1 MKITFVD
8 SGVLV
13 TAARGVG
20 EDSEKALEIL
30 ADSNREFASSEFI
43 KLEVSLKAIYNRKMA
58 EAEFYESFFS
68 AVTYWTNDIDQVI
81 QDAYEIG
88 CQYGLA
94 AMDALHISAALQ
106 HFPLL
111 CNTVYSPCSFPSIAF
126 RFEYVPHS
134 CGKCCISRC

>member
-1 MKITFVD
+1 MKITFID

-20 EDSEKALEIL
+20 ADSEKALEVL

-43 KLEVSLKAIYNRKMA
+43 KMEVIPKAIYNRKTA

-68 AVTYWTNDIDQVI
+68 AVIYWNNDMEKVI
-81 QDAYEIG
+81 QDAYNIA

-94 AMDALHISAALQ
+94 AMDALHVAAALSVGAEE
-106 HFPLL
+106 FVTTEK
-111 CNTVYSPCSFPSIAF
+111 NTKPMFRVSTINVVSIF
-126 RFEYVPHS
+126 D
-134 CGKCCISRC
+134 

>member
-1 MKITFVD
+1 MKITFID

-43 KLEVSLKAIYNRKMA
+43 KMEVIPKAIYNRKTA
-58 EAEFYESFFS
+58 EAEFYELFFS
-68 AVTYWTNDIDQVI
+68 AVTYWTNNIEKVI
-81 QDAYEIG
+81 QDAYNIA

-94 AMDALHISAALQ
+94 AMDALHIAAALSVGAEE
-106 HFPLL
+106 FMTTEKKTKPMFRI
-111 CNTVYSPCSFPSIAF
+111 SSIK
-126 RFEYVPHS
+126 V
-134 CGKCCISRC
+134 ISIFG

>member
-1 MKITFVD
+1 MKITFID

-30 ADSNREFASSEFI
+30 ADSSREFASSEFI
-43 KLEVSLKAIYNRKMA
+43 KMEVIPKAIYNRKTA

-68 AVTYWTNDIDQVI
+68 AVTYWDNHIEKVI
-81 QDAYEIG
+81 QDAYHIA

-94 AMDALHISAALQ
+94 AMDALHIAAAL
-106 HFPLL
+106 
-111 CNTVYSPCSFPSIAF
+111 SIGAEEFVTTEKKTKPMF
-126 RFEYVPHS
+126 RVS
-134 CGKCCISRC
+134 SIKLISIFD

>member
-1 MKITFVD
+1 MKITFID

-30 ADSNREFASSEFI
+30 ADSSREFASSEFI
-43 KLEVSLKAIYNRKMA
+43 KMEVIPKAIYNRKTA

-68 AVTYWTNDIDQVI
+68 AVTYWSNDIEKVI
-81 QDAYEIG
+81 QDAYNIA

-94 AMDALHISAALQ
+94 AMDALHVAAALSVGAEE
-106 HFPLL
+106 FVTTEKKTKPMFR
-111 CNTVYSPCSFPSIAF
+111 VSSI
-126 RFEYVPHS
+126 
-134 CGKCCISRC
+134 KIISIFD

>member
-1 MKITFVD
+1 MKVTFID

-30 ADSNREFASSEFI
+30 ADSSREFASSEFI
-43 KLEVSLKAIYNRKMA
+43 KMEVIPKAIYNRKTA

-68 AVTYWTNDIDQVI
+68 AVTYWSNDIEKVI
-81 QDAYEIG
+81 QDAYNIG

-94 AMDALHISAALQ
+94 AMDALHVAAALSVGAEE
-106 HFPLL
+106 FVTTEKKTKPMFR
-111 CNTVYSPCSFPSIAF
+111 VSSIK
-126 RFEYVPHS
+126 V
-134 CGKCCISRC
+134 ISIFDY

>member
-1 MKITFVD
+1 MKITFID

-30 ADSNREFASSEFI
+30 ADSSREFASSQFI
-43 KLEVSLKAIYNRKMA
+43 KMEVIPKAIYNRKTA

-68 AVTYWTNDIDQVI
+68 AVTYWSNDIEKVI
-81 QDAYEIG
+81 QDAYNIA

-94 AMDALHISAALQ
+94 AMDALHVAAALSVGAEE
-106 HFPLL
+106 FVTTEKKTKPMFR
-111 CNTVYSPCSFPSIAF
+111 VSSIK
-126 RFEYVPHS
+126 V
-134 CGKCCISRC
+134 ISIFD

>member
-1 MKITFVD
+1 MKITFID

-30 ADSNREFASSEFI
+30 ADSSREFASSEFI
-43 KLEVSLKAIYNRKMA
+43 KMEVIPKAIYNRKTA

-68 AVTYWTNDIDQVI
+68 AVTYWANDIEKVI
-81 QDAYEIG
+81 QDAYNIA

-94 AMDALHISAALQ
+94 AMDALHVAAALSVGAEE
-106 HFPLL
+106 FVTTEKKTKPMFRI
-111 CNTVYSPCSFPSIAF
+111 SSIK
-126 RFEYVPHS
+126 V
-134 CGKCCISRC
+134 ISIFD